1 MRPNQDELYEDA
13 AKTFGPALERLTRA
27 YEADPDKRQELLH
40 EVHIAV
46 WRSFKRYEARC
57 SVRTWV
63 YRVAHNVAAS
73 HVARHQR
80 ARSRRLVSL
89 EDIEMMDPLDQERET
104 GDRMALTRLLD
115 LIHQLKA
122 PDAQVMLLYLEDLDA
137 AAIGDIMGL
146 SPGAVRVQIHR
157 IKAVLKR
164 RFHGEPS

>member
-1 MRPNQDELYEDA
+1 MRTSQDELYEDA

-27 YEADPDKRQELLH
+27 YEADPDKREELLH

-80 ARSRRLVSL
+80 ARSRQVSL
-89 EDIEMMDPLDQERET
+89 EDIEVTDSSDQEREA

-115 LIHQLKA
+115 LIHQLKP
-122 PDAQVMLLYLEDLDA
+122 PDAQVMLLYLEDLDS

>member
-1 MRPNQDELYEDA
+1 MPQDELYEDA
-13 AKTFGPALERLTRA
+13 VKTFGPALERLSRA
-27 YEADPDKRQELLH
+27 YEADPDKRQDLQQEI
-40 EVHIAV
+40 HIAL
-46 WRSFKRYEARC
+46 WSSFERYEGRC

-80 ARSRRLVSL
+80 TRSHLRVSL
-89 EDIEMMDPLDQERET
+89 EDIELADSADQERET
-104 GDRMALTRLLD
+104 GGRMALERLRD

-122 PDAQVMLLYLEDLDA
+122 PDAQLILLYLEDLDS
-137 AAIGDIMGL
+137 AAIGEIMGL
-146 SPGAVRVQIHR
+146 SPGAVRVQIFR